1 MRSHQVQ
8 RGDPILFGGI
18 RQNFSVDV
26 EFEMGFCKVSCFNRD
41 KRECI
46 SGEWNSMSKG
56 MG

>member
-46 SGEWNSMSKG
+46 SGEWNSISKG